1 MDVSSAMVSTGL
13 SLLPSSSPP
22 AGGKSLEF
30 RACLPL
36 LGTQT
41 DKGQCDRRDLWEG
54 RLPLTWDDPIFSST
68 IGPISQKPSQQL
80 LNNQFAEFTKL
91 PKYFISFMHL

>member
-41 DKGQCDRRDLWEG
+41 KDNVTEWTCGKEDS
-54 RLPLTWDDPIFSST
+54 P
-68 IGPISQKPSQQL
+68 
-80 LNNQFAEFTKL
+80 
-91 PKYFISFMHL
+91 